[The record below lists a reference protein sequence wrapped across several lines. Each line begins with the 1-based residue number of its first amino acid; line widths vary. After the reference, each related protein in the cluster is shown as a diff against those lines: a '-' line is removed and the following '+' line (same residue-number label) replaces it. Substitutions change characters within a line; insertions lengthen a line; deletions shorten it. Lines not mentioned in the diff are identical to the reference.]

1 MSKKSEANSH
11 SQKNMT
17 RESVRVYLESLNG
30 HSTNRLYDLVI
41 EETEKGM
48 ILEVLKWCKG
58 NRSKAAD
65 TLGITRTTLRNKMRK
80 LKISG

>member
-1 MSKKSEANSH
+1 MSTYTHN
-11 SQKNMT
+11 QKAIT
-17 RESVRVYLESLNG
+17 RESVRIYLESLNG
-30 HSTNRLYDLVI
+30 HCTNTLYDLVI

-65 TLGITRTTLRNKMRK
+65 ILGITRTTLRNKMRK
-80 LKISG
+80 LKITD

>member
-1 MSKKSEANSH
+1 MKNKLYPANH
-11 SQKNMT
+11 NQKDIT
-17 RESVRVYLESLNG
+17 RESVRIYLESLNG
-30 HSTNRLYDLVI
+30 HSTNHLYDLVI

-65 TLGITRTTLRNKMRK
+65 ILGITRTTLRNKMRK
-80 LKISG
+80 LKITD

>member
-1 MSKKSEANSH
+1 MSTSSH
-11 SQKNMT
+11 NQKAIT
-17 RESVRVYLESLNG
+17 RESVRIYLESLNG
-30 HSTNRLYDLVI
+30 HSTNTLYDLVI

-48 ILEVLKWCKG
+48 IMEVLKWCKG

-65 TLGITRTTLRNKMRK
+65 ILGITRTTLRNKMRK

>member
-1 MSKKSEANSH
+1 MSPSNH
-11 SQKNMT
+11 NQKAIT
-17 RESVRVYLESLNG
+17 RESVRIYLESLNG

-65 TLGITRTTLRNKMRK
+65 ILGITRTTLRNKMRK
-80 LKISG
+80 LKITD

>member
-1 MSKKSEANSH
+1 MSISSH
-11 SQKNMT
+11 NQKAIT
-17 RESVRVYLESLNG
+17 RESVRIYLESLNG
-30 HSTNRLYDLVI
+30 HSTNTLYDLVI

-65 TLGITRTTLRNKMRK
+65 ILGITRTTLRNKMRK
-80 LKISG
+80 LNIKD